1 MFPHL
6 LSGVVYAAA
15 ALCSPLSLPR
25 NAPVCRRTSGRSSM
39 RMPPFFVQTACV
51 MALSVAAEAA
61 YASKI
66 YTCEVGGVTVYTSR
80 PSGGC
85 HSADLPVIGKYS
97 SAPYNQPEAAV
108 YSTQPQPE
116 PARRK
121 TTSAKSGGKAN
132 TAKAVPVAP
141 VRAAPAMAA
150 PAPKAPANNS
160 RRSIL
165 ETELANERKALGD
178 AQKALAQART
188 AKGGSVNQEQ
198 INQLQGSVFDRQ
210 QNIQALQ
217 RELGRM

>member
-15 ALCSPLSLPR
+15 ALCSPRSLPR
-25 NAPVCRRTSGRSSM
+25 KAPVARRTAGRASM
-39 RMPPFFVQTACV
+39 GMTRFFVQTACV

-85 HSADLPVIGKYS
+85 HSTDLPVIGRYS

-108 YSTQPQPE
+108 YSTQPQPQPE

-121 TTSAKSGGKAN
+121 TTSAKSGGK
-132 TAKAVPVAP
+132 AKAVPVAP